1 MQDRLNKS
9 IERYKQ
15 AINALSRHKNLE
27 YKYEELDYNTVYKSL
42 VYITNNIPFYVAID
56 KLKDDGFEFILN
68 KLFQGK

>member
-1 MQDRLNKS
+1 M
-9 IERYKQ
+9 
-15 AINALSRHKNLE
+15 SRHKNLE